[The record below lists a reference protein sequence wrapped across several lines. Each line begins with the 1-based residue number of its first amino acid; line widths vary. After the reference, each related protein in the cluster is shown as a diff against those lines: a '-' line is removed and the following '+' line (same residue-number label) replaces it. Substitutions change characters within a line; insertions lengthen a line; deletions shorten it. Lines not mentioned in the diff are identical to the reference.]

1 MATILRRHRHLSL
14 IAVMLNLLHPTDP
27 SWVEAAQADLNALLL
42 DHAHCEIKAAQ
53 SALALIGRFGADVPA
68 IVEPLADLV
77 REETAHFKEVH
88 DRLKARG
95 LTMIKPE
102 KDTYVAGLMKAARS
116 DETREPILLDK
127 LLVSA
132 LIEARSCERFKL
144 LSEGLNDHAL
154 SEFYHALMVAE
165 ARHYRLFFDLASVSF
180 SSHVAKA
187 RLKILAEREAEVAH
201 HLPLGPTVHG

>member
-1 MATILRRHRHLSL
+1 
-14 IAVMLNLLHPTDP
+14 MLNLLHPTDP
-27 SWVEAAQADLNALLL
+27 TWVDAAQADLSALLL

-68 IVEPLADLV
+68 IVEPLSDLA

-102 KDTYVAGLMKAARS
+102 KDAYVAGLMKAARS
-116 DETREPILLDK
+116 DEKRAPILLDK

-144 LSEGLNDHAL
+144 LSEGLKDDSL
-154 SEFYHALMVAE
+154 RDFYRALMVAE
-165 ARHYRLFFDLASVSF
+165 ARHYRLFFDLACESF
-180 SSHVAKA
+180 DSTTAKA
-187 RLKILAEREAEVAH
+187 RLRQLAEREAEVAH
-201 HLPLGPTVHG
+201 KLPLGPTVHG